1 MATSRHRSPPPVL
14 KLALTASR
22 YPKHYRVRHAGE
34 VRLAAGTKHS
44 HREETKNM
52 SPRSTRKRSKALV
65 KLDVANVGIAIV
77 AALVCNSLAQTH
89 CPECPVRDR
98 IATAEMQLKEINDGI
113 AKHTSFIDQQNRNIR
128 DKEAQIAKMEKQS
141 GNLFASKIQSIR
153 EEIKESETSVRQAQ
167 QENNDLVHSKS
178 KWEAALTK
186 ANNDYINILQKS
198 PK

>member
-1 MATSRHRSPPPVL
+1 
-14 KLALTASR
+14 LALTASR
-22 YPKHYRVRHAGE
+22 YPKHYRVRNAGE
-34 VRLAAGTKHS
+34 VRLGAGRNTVTEKNEKHF
-44 HREETKNM
+44 
-52 SPRSTRKRSKALV
+52 STFHPKKSKTLV
-65 KLDVANVGIAIV
+65 KLNVANIGTAIV

-141 GNLFASKIQSIR
+141 GNLFASKIQSLR